1 MGTSAHLA
9 VRRPMEIETR
19 TVNQRLD
26 DLEHD
31 NNVLRSMLADQ
42 AIDRARLAQDFE
54 ALGRKCEKL
63 IAVVNEFVGRF
74 GRVQ

>member
-1 MGTSAHLA
+1 MSLNPHL
-9 VRRPMEIETR
+9 PPIMNGK

-31 NNVLRSMLADQ
+31 NNILRAMMADVQ
-42 AIDRARLAQDFE
+42 TENVRLSLSFE
-54 ALGRKCEKL
+54 DLSKKIVRLCAT
-63 IAVVNEFVGRF
+63 VDDFVGRF